1 LKLLKIKLQTKILLY
16 LLKLILHDDTK
27 ILEAIKTQLKIGNDT
42 LNDEDLAKIIDS
54 ITTLTIG
61 TQTTIILTII
71 VGSQTK
77 IVNIFIQKQT
87 HVE

>member
-1 LKLLKIKLQTKILLY
+1 M
-16 LLKLILHDDTK
+16 LKLILHDDTK